1 MRVLFREVTMQSA
14 VLVTGASTGIG
25 AAIAESLAKNGYAV
39 FAGVRDDA
47 AAASIET
54 VAGDV
59 RAIRLDVTDAAAI
72 AAAVET
78 LAASGLPLAGLVN
91 NAGISVAGPTER
103 LPIDAWRK
111 QFEVNLFGQIA
122 MTQAFIPALRASKG
136 RAIFIGSIAGRLAV
150 PFLGPYSASK
160 FALRAA
166 VDSLRVE
173 LAPSGIAV
181 ALIQPGAVKTPIW
194 QKGRAGRDAMV
205 AEMGANATAGY
216 DDAVEALVR
225 ATHDSEAKGI
235 PPEDVAK
242 VVLEA
247 LTVKKPRA
255 HYLVGAD
262 ARIQAL
268 LSRLPANVSDALLRK
283 AMKLP

>member
-1 MRVLFREVTMQSA
+1 MQSA

-25 AAIAESLAKNGYAV
+25 AAIATLLAQHGYAV
-39 FAGVRDDA
+39 FAGVRNDA
-47 AAASIET
+47 AAATIE
-54 VAGDV
+54 AAHGDV
-59 RAIRLDVTDAAAI
+59 RAIRLDVTDAASI
-72 AAAVET
+72 AAAVES
-78 LAASGLPLAGLVN
+78 LAASGLPLVGLVN

-103 LPIDAWRK
+103 LPLDMWRR

-122 MTQAFIPALRASKG
+122 MTQAFIPTLRASKG

-166 VDSLRVE
+166 VDSMRVE
-173 LAPSGIAV
+173 LAPSGIGV
-181 ALIQPGAVKTPIW
+181 TLIQPGAVKTPMW
-194 QKGRAGRDAMV
+194 QKGRDNRDALV
-205 AEMGANATAGY
+205 AEMGPDAIAGY
-216 DDAVEALVR
+216 EDAIEALVH

-235 PPEDVAK
+235 ASEEVAK

-247 LTVKKPRA
+247 LTSKKPRA
-255 HYLVGAD
+255 QYLVGKD

-268 LSRLPANVSDALLRK
+268 LSRLPTNVSDALLRK
-283 AMKLP
+283 VMKLP

>member
-1 MRVLFREVTMQSA
+1 MRALFLEVAMQSA

-25 AAIAESLAKNGYAV
+25 AAIATLLAHNGYAV
-39 FAGVRDDA
+39 FAGVRNDA
-47 AAASIET
+47 AAAAIEAT
-54 VAGDV
+54 HGDV
-59 RAIRLDVTDAAAI
+59 RAIRLDVTDAASI

-78 LAASGLPLAGLVN
+78 LAASGLPLVGLVN

-103 LPIDAWRK
+103 LPIDFWRR
-111 QFEVNLFGQIA
+111 QFEVNVFGQIA
-122 MTQAFIPALRASKG
+122 MTQAFIPSLRTSKG

-166 VDSLRVE
+166 VDSMRVE
-173 LAPSGIAV
+173 LAPSGIGV

-194 QKGRAGRDAMV
+194 QKGRDNRDAMV
-205 AEMGANATAGY
+205 AEMGPNATAGY
-216 DDAVEALVR
+216 DDAIEALVH
-225 ATHDSEAKGI
+225 ATHDSESKGI
-235 PPEDVAK
+235 APEAVAN

-247 LTVKKPRA
+247 LTSKKPRA
-255 HYLVGAD
+255 QYIVGKD

-268 LSRLPANVSDALLRK
+268 LSRLPTNVSDAMLRK
-283 AMKLP
+283 VMRLP

>member
-1 MRVLFREVTMQSA
+1 MQSA

-25 AAIAESLAKNGYAV
+25 AAIAELLAKNGYAV

-47 AAASIET
+47 AARAIGSSG
-54 VAGDV
+54 GDV

-78 LAASGLPLAGLVN
+78 VAASGLPLAGLIN

-166 VDSLRVE
+166 VDAMRVE

-181 ALIQPGAVKTPIW
+181 SLIQPGAVKTPIW
-194 QKGRAGRDAMV
+194 RKGRAARDAMV
-205 AEMGANATAGY
+205 AEMGPRATEGY
-216 DDAVEALVR
+216 DDAVDALVR

-235 PPEDVAK
+235 APEAVAET
-242 VVLEA
+242 VLAA
-247 LTVKKPRA
+247 LAAKKPRA

-268 LSRLPANVSDALLRK
+268 LSRLPARMSDALLRK